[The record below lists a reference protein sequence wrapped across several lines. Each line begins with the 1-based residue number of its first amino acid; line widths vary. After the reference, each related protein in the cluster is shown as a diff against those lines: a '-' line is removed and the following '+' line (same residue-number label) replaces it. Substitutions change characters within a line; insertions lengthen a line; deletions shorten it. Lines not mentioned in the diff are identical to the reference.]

1 MSETAAGDFDFQ
13 SAVTYET
20 AVVPRY
26 ARRFGAL
33 LLRALVVPARANIL
47 DLSCRTGYPSLE
59 ILRLLGDGH
68 VVSVDPDSSFLEL
81 ARERGGQAVGRTWF
95 LKEESVEALPFGDG
109 VFTNVVGNLVDRTT
123 TDRGLLLSE
132 ASRVLA
138 PGGQLVITMP
148 LRGSFDEVLDLFREV
163 ALKHDLDR
171 VSERI
176 EQYAMSLPTREMWQT
191 EIESSGLED
200 VHIEHDS
207 FTLGF
212 ETGHQVFA
220 DPVTLV
226 AAAPE
231 WQWIASA
238 VDDPSEVI
246 YRVQDAVDVYF
257 GGRTFE
263 TTVVTGCASAR
274 LPRGSADASR

>member
-1 MSETAAGDFDFQ
+1 MSENAAGELDFQ
-13 SAVTYET
+13 SALAYET

-26 ARRFGAL
+26 ARMFGEL
-33 LLRALVVPARANIL
+33 LLRAVIVPARANIL
-47 DLSCRTGYPSLE
+47 DLSCRTGYPGIEL
-59 ILRLLGDGH
+59 LRLLGEGR
-68 VVSVDPDSSFLEL
+68 VVSIDPDPSFLEL
-81 ARERGGQAVGRTWF
+81 ARERGGEDVGRTWF
-95 LKEESVEALPFGDG
+95 LKEESVEALPFGNG

-132 ASRVLA
+132 AARVLM

-148 LRGSFDEVLDLFREV
+148 LRGSFGEVLDLFREV
-163 ALKHDLDR
+163 ALKHDLAG

-176 EQYAMSLPTREMWQT
+176 EQYAMSLPSREMWQT
-191 EIESSGLED
+191 EIESRGFSEVAIEQDAFALE
-200 VHIEHDS
+200 
-207 FTLGF
+207 F
-212 ETGHQVFA
+212 ETGHQVFS

-238 VDDPSEVI
+238 VDDPAELI

-257 GGRTFE
+257 RGRVFD

-274 LPRGSADASR
+274 LPR